1 MLKWFIVGAIAVA
14 VVLIGSYGRIPFT
27 KLSLATSEETQA
39 EAIAANTPRKPR
51 SEALFQVRKFL
62 EEECVNGEMYLK
74 NAHRFEAVWMRMPW
88 TNDHH
93 YREGHEWTS
102 RIKLPVPSGGIMR
115 ILERLYLLK
124 QIARLANYMLNW
136 GSE

>member
-14 VVLIGSYGRIPFT
+14 IILVGSYGRIPFT
-27 KLSLATSEETQA
+27 EIRLATSAETQA
-39 EAIAANTPRKPR
+39 TAVAENTPRKPR

-62 EEECVNGEMYLK
+62 EEECSNGDMYLK

-93 YREGHEWTS
+93 YREGHEWTVTDQ
-102 RIKLPVPSGGIMR
+102 LSGAFWRYYEDTGEIVSV
-115 ILERLYLLK
+115 K
-124 QIARLANYMLNW
+124 ADC
-136 GSE
+136 

>member
-14 VVLIGSYGRIPFT
+14 IILVGSYGRIPFT
-27 KLSLATSEETQA
+27 EISLVTSAETQA
-39 EAIAANTPRKPR
+39 TAVAENTPRKPR

-62 EEECVNGEMYLK
+62 EEECSNGDMYLK

-93 YREGHEWTS
+93 YREGHEWTVTDQ
-102 RIKLPVPSGGIMR
+102 LSGAFWRYYEDTGEIVSV
-115 ILERLYLLK
+115 K
-124 QIARLANYMLNW
+124 ADC
-136 GSE
+136 

>member
-88 TNDHH
+88 THDHH
-93 YREGHEWTS
+93 YREGHEWT
-102 RIKLPVPSGGIMR
+102 VTDQASGAFWRYYEDTGKIVSV
-115 ILERLYLLK
+115 K
-124 QIARLANYMLNW
+124 ADC
-136 GSE
+136 

>member
-14 VVLIGSYGRIPFT
+14 IILVGSYGRISFT
-27 KLSLATSEETQA
+27 EISLATSAETQA
-39 EAIAANTPRKPR
+39 TAVAENTPRKPR

-62 EEECVNGEMYLK
+62 EEECSNGDMYLK

-93 YREGHEWTS
+93 YREGHEWTVTDQ
-102 RIKLPVPSGGIMR
+102 LSGAFWRYYEDTGEIVSV
-115 ILERLYLLK
+115 K
-124 QIARLANYMLNW
+124 ADC
-136 GSE
+136 

>member
-14 VVLIGSYGRIPFT
+14 IILVGSYGRIPFT
-27 KLSLATSEETQA
+27 EISLATSAETQA
-39 EAIAANTPRKPR
+39 TAVAENTPRKPR

-62 EEECVNGEMYLK
+62 EEECSNGDMYLK

-93 YREGHEWTS
+93 YREGHEWTVTDQ
-102 RIKLPVPSGGIMR
+102 LSGAFWRYYEETGEIVSV
-115 ILERLYLLK
+115 K
-124 QIARLANYMLNW
+124 ADC
-136 GSE
+136 

>member
-14 VVLIGSYGRIPFT
+14 IILVGSYGRIPFT
-27 KLSLATSEETQA
+27 EISLATSAETQA
-39 EAIAANTPRKPR
+39 TAVAENTPRKPR

-62 EEECVNGEMYLK
+62 EEECSNGDMYLK

-93 YREGHEWTS
+93 YREGHEWTVTDQ
-102 RIKLPVPSGGIMR
+102 LSGAFWRYYEDTGEIVSV
-115 ILERLYLLK
+115 K
-124 QIARLANYMLNW
+124 ADC
-136 GSE
+136 